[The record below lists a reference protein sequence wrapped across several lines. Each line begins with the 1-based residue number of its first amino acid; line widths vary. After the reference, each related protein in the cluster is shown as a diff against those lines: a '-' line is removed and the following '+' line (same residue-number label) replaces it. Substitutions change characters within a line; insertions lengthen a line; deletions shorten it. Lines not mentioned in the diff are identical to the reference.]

1 MIKKTLYLEICRG
14 LTKSPCRPVRT
25 GRFLIGAG
33 PHCDLRLGG
42 RQMPI
47 LHSILLVDGCD
58 VLLEAVA
65 STPPLK
71 VNGEITQSVRL
82 KDGDLIEIG
91 SIEFFAR
98 HSQAIPS
105 TQIAPATA
113 NGVEDLQA
121 ARFVGGVPNLNE
133 VPKLDEVSDL
143 DEVPKL
149 DELTALE
156 LNDLIEAEQHAVEQF
171 EGKREMG
178 AAALLQ
184 TALER
189 ARTTVS
195 RESDNADLLPLPIA
209 STTIAEND
217 SSETNASASDALELQ
232 LLEDLERVV
241 KQLDRYSEQLEQ
253 QAEQLSR
260 REAGYAK
267 ASAELLDAQ
276 QQLAS
281 QLNSVLE
288 HLEPQAIRDIKTQRA
303 IA

>member
-1 MIKKTLYLEICRG
+1 MIEKNLYLEICRG

-98 HSQAIPS
+98 HSQTIPS

-121 ARFVGGVPNLNE
+121 AGLVGGVP
-133 VPKLDEVSDL
+133 DL
-143 DEVPKL
+143 DEVPNL

-156 LNDLIEAEQHAVEQF
+156 LNDLIEAEQHAVERF

-184 TALER
+184 SALER

-195 RESDNADLLPLPIA
+195 RESDTADLLPIPIA
-209 STTIAEND
+209 STTIAENE
-217 SSETNASASDALELQ
+217 SPEINASASDALELQ

-260 REAGYAK
+260 REASYAK

-288 HLEPQAIRDIKTQRA
+288 HLEPQGIRDIKTQRA

>member
-1 MIKKTLYLEICRG
+1 MIEKTLYLEICRG

-121 ARFVGGVPNLNE
+121 AGFVGEVPNLN
-133 VPKLDEVSDL
+133 
-143 DEVPKL
+143 EVPKL

-184 TALER
+184 SALER
-189 ARTTVS
+189 AHTTVS
-195 RESDNADLLPLPIA
+195 RESNNADLLPIA

-232 LLEDLERVV
+232 LLEDLERAV

>member
-1 MIKKTLYLEICRG
+1 MIEKNLYLEICRG
-14 LTKSPCRPVRT
+14 FTKSPCRPVRT

-42 RQMPI
+42 RQMPT
-47 LHSILLVDGCD
+47 LHSILLVNGCD
-58 VLLEAVA
+58 ILLEAVA

-98 HSQAIPS
+98 HSQTIPS
-105 TQIAPATA
+105 TQIAPEIA
-113 NGVEDLQA
+113 NGVEELQGVGA
-121 ARFVGGVPNLNE
+121 IGLVKLTAGFVGG
-133 VPKLDEVSDL
+133 
-143 DEVPKL
+143 VPKL
-149 DELTALE
+149 DELSALE
-156 LNDLIEAEQHAVEQF
+156 LNDLIEAEQHTVEQF

-178 AAALLQ
+178 ATALLQ
-184 TALER
+184 SALER
-189 ARTTVS
+189 ARTTVG
-195 RESDNADLLPLPIA
+195 RESDTADLLPTPIA

-217 SSETNASASDALELQ
+217 SSEINASASDALEIQ
-232 LLEDLERVV
+232 LLEELECVV

-253 QAEQLSR
+253 QAEQLLR
-260 REAGYAK
+260 REASFAE

-288 HLEPQAIRDIKTQRA
+288 HLEPKAIRDIRLPRA